1 MVNSSP
7 PLPLLAPGMHTH
19 HGSLARSLEKSL
31 DSKPVVLFTPVKR
44 SLIFQYSSVIFM
56 SLTLSTYHLCDS
68 YLLPKS
74 APFLV
79 NLNFNSRKELYS
91 KRCHSN
97 DSRHQPMPYNSVQFY
112 HQQPRVSVR
121 LSPARLPSP
130 QMPSHKSQ
138 VPGLH
143 ALLSKLGTNSGVPTI
158 PPHPHHKFCNSLQQ
172 LTELQKKL

>member
-7 PLPLLAPGMHTH
+7 PLPLLAPSMHTQ
-19 HGSLARSLEKSL
+19 HGSLALSLEKSL
-31 DSKPVVLFTPVKR
+31 DSKPIVLFTPVKR
-44 SLIFQYSSVIFM
+44 SLNFQYSSVIFM
-56 SLTLSTYHLCDS
+56 SLTLSTYHLCNN

-79 NLNFNSRKELYS
+79 NSNNSRKELYS

-97 DSRHQPMPYNSVQFY
+97 NSRHQPVPSNLVQFH
-112 HQQPRVSVR
+112 HQPPRVSVR

-143 ALLSKLGTNSGVPTI
+143 VLLSKLGTNSGVPTI
-158 PPHPHHKFCNSLQQ
+158 PPHPHLKFCNSLEQ
-172 LTELQKKL
+172 LTELPKKL